1 METGGKV
8 NIPKA
13 LLQQASLLSE
23 DEKKLISL
31 LKRADEEGL
40 LIGKHPSQQAVG
52 HYP

>member
-1 METGGKV
+1 M

-40 LIGKHPSQQAVG
+40 LIDERGMRDFGIKL
-52 HYP
+52 